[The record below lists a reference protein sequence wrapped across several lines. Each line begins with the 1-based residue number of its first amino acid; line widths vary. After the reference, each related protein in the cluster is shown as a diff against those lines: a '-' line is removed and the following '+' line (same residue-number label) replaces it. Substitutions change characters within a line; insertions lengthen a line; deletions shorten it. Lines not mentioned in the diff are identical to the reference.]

1 MWDYKTTIEHNDELD
16 RYEILI
22 EREGKSTAFY
32 VTDELIADI
41 DNRHLLSMLIA
52 RGIQTAEEFHAVS
65 I

>member
-1 MWDYKTTIEHNDELD
+1 MWDYTTTIDHNDNLG

-22 EREGKSTAFY
+22 ERDGKATAFY
-32 VTDELIADI
+32 VTDVLIDGI
-41 DNRHLLSMLIA
+41 DKKQLISLLIS

>member
-1 MWDYKTTIEHNDELD
+1 MWDYKTTIEHNDQLD

-22 EREGKSTAFY
+22 ERDDKATAFY

-41 DNRHLLSMLIA
+41 DKKHLISLLTN